1 MEGKQEDPLARL
13 RRTRGA
19 YATTPPP
26 HSLCHQT
33 NFRHMTQMFRLAEER
48 RRPSTSTDDVTNLSA
63 DDIPDIGTTTPPP
76 LPGRPPN
83 ARMFTTGTAPR
94 AGGDF
99 DVAHEYARLLAE
111 DPDLTMPVAAIEALI
126 LGLANTPASTVSET
140 LDLVSDL
147 TARLKRSQ
155 ANDISLSAGTDL
167 FQQYLINVFQRP
179 EAHGDF
185 EQVRAHLVQN
195 GRLFVERAKAA
206 RETIA
211 GFGKHFIRDG
221 NVVLTNGGSR
231 VVGSL
236 LRSAAESSNAS
247 GRGSIRF
254 KVIYVVSG
262 EDSEAQE
269 NIAALRERDIPV
281 ATIPPTAIA
290 YCMDTVTQCFVGAEG
305 VVENGGIVSRM
316 GTYQMGMLAKAMRK
330 KFYVVSESHKF
341 VRLYPLGQRDLGI
354 EQNVVD
360 FRTAKGKENDSEEVS
375 SPAGDEGVADM
386 GDAAANTS
394 GNTPVMRTEDAVDYT
409 PPEFI
414 SGIITESGVLLPSAV
429 SEELIKIWF

>member
-1 MEGKQEDPLARL
+1 MSQQHH
-13 RRTRGA
+13 
-19 YATTPPP
+19 PPP
-26 HSLCHQT
+26 LSS
-33 NFRHMTQMFRLAEER
+33 
-48 RRPSTSTDDVTNLSA
+48 PPTSPTSA
-63 DDIPDIGTTTPPP
+63 AQHHHP

-83 ARMFTTGTAPR
+83 ARMFTTGVPPR
-94 AGGDF
+94 PSGADQF
-99 DVAHEYARLLAE
+99 DVVDAYARLLSE
-111 DPDLTMPVAAIEALI
+111 DPELTMPVAAIEALI
-126 LGLANTPASTVSET
+126 LGLADTPASTVSET

-147 TARLKRSQ
+147 TARLKRSV
-155 ANDISLSAGTDL
+155 ANPISLSAGTDL
-167 FQQYLINVFQRP
+167 FQQYLISIFQRP
-179 EAHGDF
+179 SAHGDF
-185 EQVRAHLVQN
+185 DQVRSHLVQN

-290 YCMDTVTQCFVGAEG
+290 YCMDSVTQCFVGAEG

-316 GTYQMGMLAKAMRK
+316 GTYQMGMLAKATGK
-330 KFYVVSESHKF
+330 PFYVVSESHKF

-360 FRTAKGKENDSEEVS
+360 FRTTKGSEGEEESNNAS
-375 SPAGDEGVADM
+375 SPTGDEGVADM
-386 GDAAANTS
+386 DGGSS
-394 GNTPVMRTEDAVDYT
+394 GLKSGAPPSRVQDAVDYT
-409 PPEFI
+409 PPNLI